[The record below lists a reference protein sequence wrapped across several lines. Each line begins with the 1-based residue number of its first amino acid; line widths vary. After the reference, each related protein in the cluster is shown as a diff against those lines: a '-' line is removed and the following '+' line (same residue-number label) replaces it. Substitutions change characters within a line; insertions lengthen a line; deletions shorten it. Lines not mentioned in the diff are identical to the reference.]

1 MQPFAELDSL
11 AGSTLEHRWDSV
23 RPIDTEGSEIDGG
36 HPELLGVSGVEGLQ
50 EGPPEKGREMQ
61 MEMDQIGVRDVGLDD
76 EPPPEAGGAGEE
88 GAGPQWIEARIWEHI
103 NPRAEVWVHRQA
115 EEQPA
120 YATLVRAAAPL
131 PKGAP
136 AIRLVTLAEPSQPAG
151 QLPAPL
157 ASAADGLANLLADT
171 VTQIGSTLSTRL
183 AAVARRGRKAQAV
196 EQPPSEDTMARVEP
210 GSALPDDAYVHQD
223 TGLVD
228 KKLYL
233 RLARRR
239 AFPNRR
245 EGRRVVARWGDVKAA
260 LQPPPAPTATES
272 AVQPIDELDQYRR
285 AMGLAPKA
293 RKQG

>member
-1 MQPFAELDSL
+1 ME
-11 AGSTLEHRWDSV
+11 
-23 RPIDTEGSEIDGG
+23 TE
-36 HPELLGVSGVEGLQ
+36 
-50 EGPPEKGREMQ
+50 
-61 MEMDQIGVRDVGLDD
+61 QIGVCDVGLDD
-76 EPPPEAGGAGEE
+76 EEPPPEGAGAVEE
-88 GAGPQWIEARIWEHI
+88 DPGPHWIEARIWEHI

-171 VTQIGSTLSTRL
+171 VTQIESTLSTRL

-196 EQPPSEDTMARVEP
+196 EQPPSEDTMARAEP
-210 GSALPDDAYVHQD
+210 GSALPDDAFIDQS

-239 AFPNRR
+239 AFPSQRH
-245 EGRRVVARWGDVKAA
+245 GRRVVARWGDVKAA
-260 LQPPPAPTATES
+260 LQPPPAPAAEPF
-272 AVQPIDELDQYRR
+272 VQPLDELDQYRR
-285 AMGLAPKA
+285 AMGLAPKT
-293 RKQG
+293 RKRG